1 MHPQAP
7 EHDEFT
13 QQALA
18 ALLHRWRTTRQIFRP
33 RYACGATNAI
43 TDVDGVTVGHSTLAA
58 GNVQTGVTAIV
69 PPGDTLYQHPLPCGV
84 AVLNGFA
91 KPMGL
96 IQLMELGE
104 LQTPILLSNTF
115 ATGAIF
121 NAMIARSCQQ
131 FPQIGRPDAT
141 INPVILECNDFYLND
156 IQAMAVCE
164 DDALTAIDSATTSF
178 TRGSVGAG
186 RGMSSFGL
194 KGGVGTPSRW
204 CEELNATLGVLVLA
218 NFGKLSELTLDG
230 VRAGEAIAQVLPQL
244 APQVDAGSVII
255 IMACDR
261 YLDSRQLSRIAKRA
275 GAGLGRL
282 GSYWGHGSGDIALAF
297 STKRDG
303 VTLPDGALEPLLAMA
318 ADATEHAIID
328 ALLNAETVC
337 GFDGHYR
344 LGLSDVLDNLANS
357 PGAFPSHEENAG
369 GVWSPNQIGNE

>member
-1 MHPQAP
+1 MHPQDNQ
-7 EHDEFT
+7 DEFT

-18 ALLHRWRTTRQIFRP
+18 ALLQRWRKTRQIFHP
-33 RYACGATNAI
+33 RFPCGAANSI
-43 TDVDGVTVGHSTLAA
+43 TDVAGVTVGHSTLAA
-58 GNVQTGVTAIV
+58 GDIQTGVTAIV
-69 PPGDTLYQHPLPCGV
+69 PPGDNLYECPLPCGA

-96 IQLMELGE
+96 TQIMELGE

-115 ATGAIF
+115 ATGTLF
-121 NAMIARSCQQ
+121 NALVKRSCAQ

-156 IQAMAVCE
+156 IQAMAVSE
-164 DDALTAIDSATTSF
+164 DDALTALDGATTTFS
-178 TRGSVGAG
+178 RGSVGAG

-194 KGGVGTPSRW
+194 KGGIGTASRW

-230 VRAGEAIAQVLPQL
+230 VRVGDAIAQIQPQL

-261 YLDSRQLSRIAKRA
+261 YLDSRQLGRIAKRA

-297 STKRDG
+297 STQRDG
-303 VTLPDGALEPLLAMA
+303 VTLADAKLEPLLALA

-328 ALLNAETVC
+328 ALLSAETVC

-344 LGLSDVLDNLANS
+344 LGLTEILDNLANLK
-357 PGAFPSHEENAG
+357 
-369 GVWSPNQIGNE
+369 GNPL